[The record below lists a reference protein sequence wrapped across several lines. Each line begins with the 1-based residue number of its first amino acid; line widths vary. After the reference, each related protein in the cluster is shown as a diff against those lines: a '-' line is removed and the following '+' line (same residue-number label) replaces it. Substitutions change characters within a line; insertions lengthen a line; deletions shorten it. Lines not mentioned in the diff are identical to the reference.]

1 MKQILLLS
9 LAALCALPAFAEI
22 EGNGYYRVQNAFTK
36 RYAYLMDDK
45 GSYSASTS
53 SADVAALHLYANPE
67 KVISDPAS
75 VFFIEA
81 APQGNGYY
89 DIWGQGTSIYSFMKE
104 YLCIYKDRKE
114 YDGQTTYS
122 IYGSKDGVVK
132 YLSDIWNH
140 PEDDKGVPSVDG
152 TGDCTRWYINP
163 IKADSDQY
171 FGVLPTVEAE
181 GAYYAPMFAAFPFS
195 AYDEGFEFYT
205 ISEIDPRGAAIIE
218 KVDGTIPGATPVV
231 IKCPA
236 ALPTD
241 NRLNIGGTPSKIGTN
256 VLKGVYFDNNVTNV
270 HYNRT
275 EFNKETMRVLGVA
288 EDGSVAFVRGDYDF
302 IPRNQAY
309 LQLTDPASYLV
320 DDFILMTSEERDDYF
335 NAVAIIPA
343 TETVSVYSLD
353 GRLLK
358 SGITK
363 SDVPSLGKGL
373 YILKGAG
380 VSEKMIVR

>member
-1 MKQILLLS
+1 MKKLLLLS
-9 LAALCALPAFAEI
+9 LTALCSLPSFAEL
-22 EGNGYYRVQNAFTK
+22 EGNGYYRVQNALTK

-45 GSYSASTS
+45 GSYSVANST
-53 SADVAALHLYANPE
+53 ADVGALHLYLDPE
-67 KVISDPAS
+67 RVIYDPAA

-89 DIWGQGTSIYSFMKE
+89 DIAGQGTSIYTFMKE
-104 YLCIYKDRKE
+104 YLSIYQDRNE
-114 YDGQTTYS
+114 YDGQVTYS
-122 IYGSKDGVVK
+122 IYATKDGVVK
-132 YLSDIWNH
+132 YIGDSWKE
-140 PEDDKGVPSVDG
+140 PDDEGLASVDA
-152 TGDCTRWYINP
+152 TGDATRWYINP
-163 IKADSDQY
+163 IEANSDQY
-171 FGVLPTVEAE
+171 FGVLPTVEAD
-181 GAYYAPMFAAFPFS
+181 GTYYAPMFAAFPYS

-205 ISEIDPRGAAIIE
+205 ISEVDPRGAAIIN
-218 KVDGTIPGATPVV
+218 KVNGTVPGATPVV

-236 ALPTD
+236 AHPTD
-241 NRLNIGGTPSKIGTN
+241 NRLNLGGSGLNVGTN
-256 VLKGVYFDNNVTNV
+256 MLKGVYFDNPLNNK

-275 EFNKETMRVLGVA
+275 PFDKETMRVLGKST
-288 EDGSVAFVRGDYDF
+288 DGRIAYVRANYEF

-320 DDFILMTSEERDDYF
+320 DEFPLMTSEERDEYF

-363 SDVPSLGKGL
+363 SEVPALGKGL